1 MISIDSY
8 NIKNKKQESVCLI
21 CHDDIYSNQN
31 YQLPEC
37 NHIYHTDWSGFRNFL
52 ISTVVLCICLC
63 GICCCCRYRS
73 RKKKAKLKEKK
84 TKGSEGAMTVDAVEL
99 VEAPTYSLDDL
110 QNFDYENYNIVDTDS
125 HDDDAMWSI
134 DTTWNYISSEG
145 VMLGPFKTAELV
157 VFYEENNLN
166 SLTCIDKTTLIRS
179 ENGMESWR
187 RLYEMPALCKF
198 VCRSLVTGI
207 GQIDNQT
214 GQLRISI

>member
-1 MISIDSY
+1 
-8 NIKNKKQESVCLI
+8 
-21 CHDDIYSNQN
+21 
-31 YQLPEC
+31 
-37 NHIYHTDWSGFRNFL
+37 
-52 ISTVVLCICLC
+52 
-63 GICCCCRYRS
+63 
-73 RKKKAKLKEKK
+73 
-84 TKGSEGAMTVDAVEL
+84 MTVDAVEL

-110 QNFDYENYNIVDTDS
+110 QNFDYENYNIFDTDS

-145 VMLGPFKTAELV
+145 IMLGPFKTAELV